1 MVGVGAVAADSP
13 LTVTAGSV
21 AASPACWACAG
32 PTAVNASHTGQWRA
46 APLRGRAA
54 LFLNLDRT
62 AVPLSWLLR
71 IILKPF

>member
-1 MVGVGAVAADSP
+1 
-13 LTVTAGSV
+13 
-21 AASPACWACAG
+21 
-32 PTAVNASHTGQWRA
+32 
-46 APLRGRAA
+46 LRGRAA

>member
-1 MVGVGAVAADSP
+1 VGAGAVASRSP
-13 LTVTAGSV
+13 LTVTAGKV
-21 AASPACWACAG
+21 AASSDACAATG
-32 PTAVNASHTGQWRA
+32 PAAVNASHTGQWRT